1 LSRYR
6 AIVARVAEE
15 EAEAGQAGRRTAA
28 SLDMRAAAMVLS
40 EHLRRQLADP
50 ARANLPAALY
60 RRLVNRA
67 TAGLMHPGAKEDKP
81 EWFDLEGIVK
91 KAGWTRRTRQ
101 SPGYGIDGRWPHR
114 VAEPGKI
121 QYLDPNGLLRAYEAT
136 LGGRVADDSVVW
148 TICAEV
154 AGHTPTVAPH
164 LQDLID
170 QAQQEGHP
178 LWLYDNTTK
187 MAPMEER
194 EEQAWLQQLER
205 LTAQGTFKQLSTGS
219 GPGSI
224 SDPSACLMIGPLG
237 CVFKG
242 VLDHTDEENAAMA
255 DNNVPAM
262 TELAA
267 KRASQMVSK
276 LAASP
281 SLGEAAPGS
290 TLEQLRAREIKSFSK
305 VRPVAQLH
313 ALSRGN
319 ERLGLAPGGILPSGC
334 RGPPL
339 ASILYNA
346 REGSW
351 ILRID
356 LKDYFY
362 LLPLSEL
369 GRRLTCLGF
378 RNSKGRLYVY
388 QLQACSM
395 GLSDSPAMGQ
405 SVTSLVALIANARG
419 CASATN
425 LGVHPQC
432 DDLIF
437 VGGTQEEAERARDII
452 VALLA
457 EIMATEATDKRVL
470 GPVGNILG
478 KTFDMPAGT
487 VSMPP
492 DRLFHYLYTL
502 HLNKQG
508 LEHPLPAVRREITP
522 AGLTK
527 LVGCLGWLAENSVS
541 GGAHLS
547 GLYAVTAGKH
557 RVGKCRSGVLR
568 DLTWWASAAAQGR
581 VDSRLLL
588 SEAAG
593 LKVSTL
599 HGDASSTSLAAV
611 TPTRAVWRLLT
622 TAEQGMSSARRELR
636 AFTMS
641 LEVLGEE
648 LAGTSVALLS
658 DSVAA
663 VMAINKARLKGKGGQ
678 RDMRHLY
685 ELLEHHSI
693 RAVAVFCPR
702 EDNRAADAG
711 SKCTR
716 KSAVR
721 AWATT
726 HGLALTRHSKWLAA
740 QAAAEEEGHLL
751 ARAAAEMGEQ

>member
-1 LSRYR
+1 
-6 AIVARVAEE
+6 
-15 EAEAGQAGRRTAA
+15 
-28 SLDMRAAAMVLS
+28 
-40 EHLRRQLADP
+40 
-50 ARANLPAALY
+50 
-60 RRLVNRA
+60 
-67 TAGLMHPGAKEDKP
+67 
-81 EWFDLEGIVK
+81 
-91 KAGWTRRTRQ
+91 
-101 SPGYGIDGRWPHR
+101 
-114 VAEPGKI
+114 
-121 QYLDPNGLLRAYEAT
+121 
-136 LGGRVADDSVVW
+136 
-148 TICAEV
+148 
-154 AGHTPTVAPH
+154 
-164 LQDLID
+164 
-170 QAQQEGHP
+170 
-178 LWLYDNTTK
+178 
-187 MAPMEER
+187 MEER
-194 EEQAWLQQLER
+194 EEQAWIQQLER

-242 VLDHTDEENAAMA
+242 VLDHTDEEKAAMA

-276 LAASP
+276 LAAAP

-356 LKDYFY
+356 LLLLLLHLKPSAPDRVLPSSCFSCSGALKDYFY

-437 VGGTQEEAERARDII
+437 VGGTQQEAERARDII

-508 LEHPLPAVRREITP
+508 LEHPSPAVRREITP

-593 LKVSTL
+593 LKVSIL

-685 ELLEHHSI
+685 ELLEQHSI

-702 EDNRAADAG
+702 EDNRVSDAG

-726 HGLALTRHSKWLAA
+726 HGLTLTRHSKWLAA
-740 QAAAEEEGHLL
+740 QAAAEEEGHLP